1 MIGGRRTG
9 GGEDGEAEA
18 GGGGGGDGEGEEEAS
33 HGGGGGEGGFGGRER
48 GVANLLFP
56 VVSAIAAVAGLDLCG
71 GMSVRLAGGAHE
83 MGGWAG
89 EVKAEAV

>member
-1 MIGGRRTG
+1 MAVAEEEGDL
-9 GGEDGEAEA
+9 GGERG
-18 GGGGGGDGEGEEEAS
+18 
-33 HGGGGGEGGFGGRER
+33 

>member
-1 MIGGRRTG
+1 MAVAEEEGDL
-9 GGEDGEAEA
+9 GGERG
-18 GGGGGGDGEGEEEAS
+18 
-33 HGGGGGEGGFGGRER
+33 

-83 MGGWAG
+83 MGGWA
-89 EVKAEAV
+89 KAEAV